1 MNPQNILAL
10 EKLYQDYSLSTE
22 QFHQFDLYVQLIEN
36 WNKRTN
42 LVSNSDISKI
52 VTKHIYESLSYCA
65 MEVFPETGILVDIGS
80 GAGFPGIPIKIFRP
94 GLQVYLIDS
103 KRMRY
108 LFLSEAIDILQ
119 LKNTIALCDRIESIA
134 RNTVIRA
141 DIIVARSVAKLKI
154 LWEWSLPFL
163 SQQGILIVQKGGD
176 FQQELDVLQSRWDV
190 SIRLI
195 NIQGNKL
202 IVIEKI

>member
-1 MNPQNILAL
+1 MNLQNILAL
-10 EKLYQDYSLSTE
+10 EKLYQEYSLSSE
-22 QFHQFDLYVQLIEN
+22 QCHQFDLYVQLIEN

-42 LVSNSDISKI
+42 LVSNRDISKI
-52 VTKHIYESLSYCA
+52 VTKHIYQSLSFCA
-65 MEVFPETGILVDIGS
+65 IDVFPKTGILIDIGS

-94 GLQVYLIDS
+94 MFQVYLIDS

-108 LFLSEAIDILQ
+108 LFLSEVIDMLQ
-119 LKNTIALCDRIESIA
+119 LKNTIALCDRIETIA
-134 RNTVIRA
+134 KNTIIRA

-163 SQQGILIVQKGGD
+163 LPQGILVVQKGGD
-176 FQQELDVLQSRWDV
+176 FQEELEVLQSGWDA

-195 NIQGNKL
+195 NIQGNKF